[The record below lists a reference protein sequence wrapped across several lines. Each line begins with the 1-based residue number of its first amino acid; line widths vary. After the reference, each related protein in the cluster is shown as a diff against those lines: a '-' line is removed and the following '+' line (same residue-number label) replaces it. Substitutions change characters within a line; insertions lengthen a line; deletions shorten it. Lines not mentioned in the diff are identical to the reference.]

1 MRENFPNDPRRKLAL
16 SDLKIPALS
25 ADATDADFRLDAPG
39 EIMNWLRE
47 LLQSQA
53 RLQLS
58 TPDGE
63 AIHTVLRALDTPHGM
78 LTMEAPQSRDTLPP
92 VLASDELVATAYLD
106 KIKLQFDVSGLVAV
120 RGDGAEVLRAPVP
133 LRLYR
138 FQRRQAYRVASA
150 GQLYPALRLSDPALP
165 RIRVVNVSAGGV
177 ALQWPQSV
185 VPIPESGEELSGT
198 LELEREVSFATLLR
212 VQHVSDADAGGAHQ
226 AGCAFSSLAPS
237 AARALQVFI
246 DQAQKRERLMRRTA

>member
-1 MRENFPNDPRRKLAL
+1 
-16 SDLKIPALS
+16 
-25 ADATDADFRLDAPG
+25 
-39 EIMNWLRE
+39 
-47 LLQSQA
+47 
-53 RLQLS
+53 
-58 TPDGE
+58 
-63 AIHTVLRALDTPHGM
+63 M
-78 LTMEAPQSRDTLPP
+78 LTMEAPQAGDTLAP

-106 KIKLQFDVSGLVAV
+106 RIKLQFDLSGLVAI

-150 GQLYPALRLSDPALP
+150 GQLYPALKLADADLP

-177 ALQWPQSV
+177 ALHWPTHV
-185 VPIPESGEELSGT
+185 VPVPQAGQEITGT

-212 VQHVSDADAGGAHQ
+212 VQHLTQGEQGAPHQ
-226 AGCAFSSLAPS
+226 AGCAFVSLAPT

-246 DQAQKRERLMRRTA
+246 DQAQKRERLMRRSS

>member
-1 MRENFPNDPRRKLAL
+1 MLAL
-16 SDLKIPALS
+16 SDLKVPAPPADV
-25 ADATDADFRLDAPG
+25 ADADYRLDAPG

-53 RLQLS
+53 RLQLT
-58 TPDGE
+58 TPAGE
-63 AIHTVLRALDTPHGM
+63 AIHTVLRALDTPRGM
-78 LTMEAPQSRDTLPP
+78 LTMEAPQAGDTLAP

-106 KIKLQFDVSGLVAV
+106 RIKLQFDLSGLVAI

-150 GQLYPALRLSDPALP
+150 GQLYPALKLADADLP

-177 ALQWPQSV
+177 ALHWPTHV
-185 VPIPESGEELSGT
+185 VPVPQAGQEITGT

-212 VQHVSDADAGGAHQ
+212 VQHLTQGEQGAPHQ
-226 AGCAFSSLAPS
+226 AGCAFVSLAPT

-246 DQAQKRERLMRRTA
+246 DQAQKRERLMRRSS

>member
-1 MRENFPNDPRRKLAL
+1 MSSAATSTADPA
-16 SDLKIPALS
+16 
-25 ADATDADFRLDAPG
+25 DADFRLDAPG

-53 RLQLS
+53 RLQLT

-78 LTMEAPQSRDTLPP
+78 LTMEAPTGGDTLAP
-92 VLASDELVATAYLD
+92 VLASDELVATAFLD
-106 KIKLQFDVSGLVAV
+106 RIKLQFDVSGLVSI

-150 GQLYPALRLSDPALP
+150 GQLYPALKLSHPDLP
-165 RIRVVNVSAGGV
+165 RIRVMNVSAGGV
-177 ALQWPQSV
+177 ALQWPANV
-185 VPIPESGEELSGT
+185 VPVPQPGEEIAGT
-198 LELEREVSFATLLR
+198 LELEREVSFTSLLR
-212 VQHVSDADAGGAHQ
+212 VQHMEPGEPAGTPHHV
-226 AGCAFSSLAPS
+226 GCAFVSLAPT
-237 AARALQVFI
+237 AARALQIFI
-246 DQAQKRERLMRRTA
+246 DQAQKRERLMRRSV

>member
-1 MRENFPNDPRRKLAL
+1 MLAL
-16 SDLKIPALS
+16 SDLKVPAPP
-25 ADATDADFRLDAPG
+25 ADAADADYRLDAPG

-58 TPDGE
+58 TPAGE
-63 AIHTVLRALDTPHGM
+63 AIHTVLRALDTPRGM
-78 LTMEAPQSRDTLPP
+78 LTMEAPQSGDTLAP

-106 KIKLQFDVSGLVAV
+106 RIKLQFDVSALVAI

-150 GQLYPALRLSDPALP
+150 GQLYPALKLANADLP

-177 ALQWPQSV
+177 ALHWPANG
-185 VPIPESGEELSGT
+185 VPVPRAGEEIAGT

-212 VQHVSDADAGGAHQ
+212 VQHLTQGEQGGPHQ
-226 AGCAFSSLAPS
+226 AGCAFVSLAPT

-246 DQAQKRERLMRRTA
+246 DQAQKRERLMRRSS